1 MPTSTACGAW
11 WLRLCRPFCAEGYPK
26 PYETLKALTRTN
38 EVVDAKR
45 IAEFVET
52 LNVSDEVK
60 AELRSITPHSYTGY

>member
-1 MPTSTACGAW
+1 
-11 WLRLCRPFCAEGYPK
+11 GYPK